1 MARYTG
7 PVCRL
12 CRREREKL
20 FLKGRRCFS
29 DKCALERRDNPP
41 GQRAKRF
48 RGKASAY
55 CMQLREKQKLRRI
68 YGVLEKQFRRYFDL
82 ASRKKGHT
90 GAELLIILER
100 RLDNVVYRL
109 GFAQNRAQAR
119 QMVSHGHI
127 LLNGRKADIPSM
139 LVRAGDVIE
148 LREKSRKNPLV
159 EDAAAMAADRGIPA
173 WLELD
178 AENFRGTVK
187 ELPTRDQIQLPVK
200 EQMVVE
206 LCSR

>member
-20 FLKGRRCFS
+20 FLKGRRCFT
-29 DKCALERRDNPP
+29 DKCAVERRDSVP

-48 RGKASAY
+48 RGKQSSY
-55 CMQLREKQKLRRI
+55 GLQLREKQKLRRT
-68 YGVLEKQFRRYFDL
+68 YGVLERQFRRYFDL
-82 ASRKKGHT
+82 ASRSRGNT
-90 GAELLIILER
+90 GTELLVILER

-109 GFAQNRAQAR
+109 GLAQSRSHAR
-119 QMVSHGHI
+119 QMVLHGHFR
-127 LLNGRKADIPSM
+127 LNGHKADIPSL
-139 LVRAGDVIE
+139 LVKAGDVLE
-148 LREKSRKNPLV
+148 LREKPRKNVFV
-159 EDAAAMAADRGIPA
+159 EEALEMAKDRGVPG

-178 AENFRGTVK
+178 AEAFRGTVK
-187 ELPTRDQIQLPVK
+187 EMPLREQIQVPVK